1 MLSDNDTSNVAQ
13 SDPIAHNSGVPIA
26 VNGSGER
33 AANMSDDDDDDDD
46 EDDMPLVSSTQ
57 HATRCNKLRLKC

>member
-33 AANMSDDDDDDDD
+33 AANMGDDDDD

>member
-33 AANMSDDDDDDDD
+33 AANMSDDDD